1 MAKDAIVSQELAD
14 KFKTEKDSP
23 YLRFVRGEGLD
34 IISAQYVPNLRTAE
48 LKPWARKSGKGVFIN
63 HEASRTSN
71 DCYVCEIAPGRKLE
85 PQHHLFEE
93 MILILSGRGSTTV
106 WNDAGARVTF
116 EWKAGAIFAIP
127 LNCWYQ
133 HFNGSGQ
140 EPVRYVAVTNA
151 PSVINLYD
159 DIDFVFNH
167 RHDFVNRFSGE
178 ADYYSAKGEQIGF
191 LLQTNFVSD
200 AVNLPLIA
208 AKERGAGGG
217 HIRFNMARGSI
228 ASHISQFPVGTYKK
242 AHAHGPGAHVIV
254 LSGEGY
260 SLMWPEG
267 EEPRRYDWQVGT
279 LIVPPNAWF
288 HQHFNSGPTPAR
300 YLAFKHWSPRNAQG
314 VPISW
319 ISRRLGGTQVDY
331 ADEHPLVR
339 RMFAE
344 ALARHG
350 TPSRMDDIYA
360 AELPK
365 SAAEGGVSMARQRR
379 RPASRLPYILANVRL
394 RLGLSIALGIAVMLA
409 LSLSEWRTSA
419 RIVLGWDAGVALYL
433 VLTYVLMARSTIQHI
448 RDHAAQDDE
457 GRFAILVLTVLA
469 ALASLAAIV
478 AELGIGEGG
487 KRTGTQLA
495 LATVT
500 IFLSWTFIHTI
511 FALNYAHDYYG
522 EHGAKRSGLKFP
534 DDADPDYWDFVYF
547 SFVVGMTC
555 QVSDVAVASQPIR
568 RTVIAHGVVSF
579 FFNTALLALTVNI
592 AASAI

>member
-1 MAKDAIVSQELAD
+1 
-14 KFKTEKDSP
+14 
-23 YLRFVRGEGLD
+23 
-34 IISAQYVPNLRTAE
+34 
-48 LKPWARKSGKGVFIN
+48 
-63 HEASRTSN
+63 
-71 DCYVCEIAPGRKLE
+71 
-85 PQHHLFEE
+85 
-93 MILILSGRGSTTV
+93 
-106 WNDAGARVTF
+106 
-116 EWKAGAIFAIP
+116 
-127 LNCWYQ
+127 
-133 HFNGSGQ
+133 
-140 EPVRYVAVTNA
+140 
-151 PSVINLYD
+151 
-159 DIDFVFNH
+159 
-167 RHDFVNRFSGE
+167 
-178 ADYYSAKGEQIGF
+178 
-191 LLQTNFVSD
+191 
-200 AVNLPLIA
+200 
-208 AKERGAGGG
+208 
-217 HIRFNMARGSI
+217 
-228 ASHISQFPVGTYKK
+228 
-242 AHAHGPGAHVIV
+242 
-254 LSGEGY
+254 
-260 SLMWPEG
+260 
-267 EEPRRYDWQVGT
+267 
-279 LIVPPNAWF
+279 
-288 HQHFNSGPTPAR
+288 
-300 YLAFKHWSPRNAQG
+300 
-314 VPISW
+314 
-319 ISRRLGGTQVDY
+319 
-331 ADEHPLVR
+331 
-339 RMFAE
+339 
-344 ALARHG
+344 
-350 TPSRMDDIYA
+350 
-360 AELPK
+360 
-365 SAAEGGVSMARQRR
+365 MARQRR

-522 EHGAKRSGLKFP
+522 EHGSKSSGLKFP